1 MDELPNGTVTL
12 LFTDIDESTHL
23 LQREGEDK
31 TNMLET
37 CRLLLRTMFQQF
49 HGHEVDSQGNTFF
62 VAFARAIDAITAAV
76 AAERALMTHART
88 HDMSV
93 RVRMILHTGE
103 LQLAAESYVSLDIQH
118 NMRFMEPEHG
128 CQILL
133 SQTTRD
139 LVEHKLPRDVN
150 LRDLGIYR
158 LKGLGYPT
166 HPFQM
171 DIKGL
176 AADYPSLRTVGIHL
190 TNLPNQPTTFIGR
203 EKEVAAVQQ
212 QLLRQDIRLVTLTG
226 PGGVGKTR
234 LCLQVAA
241 EVSEHFADGTW
252 FLSLASITDPDLVIP
267 TIAHTLG
274 VRVATDHSLLGQ
286 LKASLRK
293 RQLLLVLDNFEQIV
307 SAANQVADLL
317 SACPKLKVLVT
328 SRERLNVQAEHAFLV
343 PQMAVPDR
351 KHLSDLTT
359 LAQFEA
365 VALFIER
372 ARAVKPDFQVTN
384 TNALAI
390 AAICARVDGL
400 PLAIELAV
408 TRLKLF
414 PPQALLARL
423 EQRLPLLTCSA
434 RDVPE
439 RQQTLRKTIQWSY
452 DLLAVQEQR
461 HFRQLS
467 VFEGG
472 CSWQAIEAI
481 TASWVDEPEPVL
493 DVVTSLIEKNLL
505 RQTAQERE
513 ELRMVML
520 ETIREYGLEM
530 LSTNAEMATARQAH
544 ATYYLALAEEAA
556 CGYNSPQLGEWLER
570 LEQEHDNLRATMEW
584 SLDPAHVGSHMEMAY
599 RLGEALTEFWKVRG
613 FNSEAQTFLERVLA
627 YSEGVEASVRA
638 RTLNVA
644 ASFAYTLDDYDRA
657 ETLWQESLVL
667 YRELGDIRGIA
678 SSLKGNGLIAEEKT
692 AIAQCSI
699 RNWKRLSRS
708 IRKRAIRK
716 PSPGHSSP

>member
-1 MDELPNGTVTL
+1 M
-12 LFTDIDESTHL
+12 
-23 LQREGEDK
+23 
-31 TNMLET
+31 
-37 CRLLLRTMFQQF
+37 
-49 HGHEVDSQGNTFF
+49 
-62 VAFARAIDAITAAV
+62 
-76 AAERALMTHART
+76 
-88 HDMSV
+88 
-93 RVRMILHTGE
+93 
-103 LQLAAESYVSLDIQH
+103 
-118 NMRFMEPEHG
+118 
-128 CQILL
+128 
-133 SQTTRD
+133 
-139 LVEHKLPRDVN
+139 N

-158 LKGLGYPT
+158 LKDLGYPT
-166 HPFQM
+166 HLFQL

-212 QLLRQDIRLVTLTG
+212 QLLRQDIHLVTLTG

-252 FLSLASITDPDLVIP
+252 FLYLAPITDPDLVIP

-274 VRVATDHSLLGQ
+274 VREATDHSLLDQ

-328 SRERLNVQAEHAFLV
+328 SRETLNVQAEHAFLV
-343 PQMAVPDR
+343 PQMAVPDH

-359 LAQFEA
+359 LAQYEA

-372 ARAVKPDFQVTN
+372 ARAVKPDFQVNN

-390 AAICARVDGL
+390 AAICDRVDGL

-439 RQQTLRKTIQWSY
+439 RQQTLRKTMQWSY
-452 DLLAVQEQR
+452 DLLTAQEQR

-493 DVVTSLIEKNLL
+493 DVVTSLVEKNLL
-505 RQTAQERE
+505 QQTAQERE
-513 ELRMVML
+513 ELRLMML

-570 LEQEHDNLRATMEW
+570 LEQEHNNLRATMEW

-678 SSLKGNGLIAEEKT
+678 SSLKGNGLIAGRKNSNSTVLNSQLEASLALNKEAGDQE
-692 AIAQCSI
+692 AIARSLFSLADSVSFHGDYQRGDTLYEESLKI
-699 RNWKRLSRS
+699 SENWEQARSRRLPH
-708 IRKRAIRK
+708 AIG
-716 PSPGHSSP
+716 PMALL